1 MASPDT
7 DMQRAR
13 QLRSFFANSLSDF
26 HSTNVHDYKPLDV
39 LAPPNAKQHHT
50 REARTLFVLDSS
62 FNPPSKAHVS
72 LVKSALRIWEP
83 KSEQDVPTV
92 IFLLATTNADKKPKP
107 AELPDR
113 IVMMYLA
120 AQQLQDELT
129 KASRPDIP
137 NPTIDIGVTK
147 KPFFVDKAKA
157 IHESN
162 YHWVPGTKT
171 SEVTQQVHL
180 TGFDT
185 LLRILTPKYYPDHD
199 PPLTAL
205 EPFLKH
211 HKVRTTIRVDKD
223 SPSANLADAQAT
235 KGESDLSTVQGQ
247 KKYLEDIKQGS
258 LERQGLKKDWAQ
270 QIDLVIDDSG
280 EADGV
285 SSTRVR
291 NAVKNGNWETVRS
304 LVGEKVAEYIEQMQ
318 LYQEDEGG
326 VKL

>member
-1 MASPDT
+1 
-7 DMQRAR
+7 MQRSR
-13 QLRSFFANSLSDF
+13 QLRSLFANSLRDF
-26 HSTNVHDYKPLDV
+26 HSINVHDYKPLDV
-39 LAPPNAKQHHT
+39 LAPPNAKQHHIS
-50 REARTLFVLDSS
+50 EARTLFVLDSS
-62 FNPPSKAHVS
+62 FNPPSKAHIS
-72 LVKSALRIWEP
+72 IVKSALKTWKP

-107 AELPDR
+107 ADFPDR

-120 AQQLQDELT
+120 AQQLQNELA
-129 KASRPDIP
+129 KGSQPDIP
-137 NPTIDIGVTK
+137 IPTIDVGVTK

-162 YHWVPGTKT
+162 YHWIPGTKT
-171 SEVTQQVHL
+171 GQVTEQVHL

-211 HKVRTTIRVDKD
+211 HKVRTTIRVDKG
-223 SPSANLADAQAT
+223 SPSANLADAQST
-235 KGESDLSTVQGQ
+235 EGESDLSTIEGQ
-247 KKYLEDIKQGS
+247 KQYLEDIKQGS
-258 LERQGLKKDWAQ
+258 LEKEGMKKEWAK
-270 QIDLVIDDSG
+270 QIELVVDDSG

-291 NAVKNGNWETVRS
+291 NAVRAGDWETVKS
-304 LVGEKVAEYIEQMQ
+304 LVGDKVAEYIQEMQ

-326 VKL
+326 GKL